1 MSASSLS
8 KARRAPQRWLL
19 VGHADGSFT
28 RRPGPY
34 PLAERAEPDDGH
46 TVVWYG
52 KSISQ
57 RFDGAIRGDDYA
69 STNNLSP
76 EAR

>member
-1 MSASSLS
+1 MAAHTARGCGSSTSAEEE
-8 KARRAPQRWLL
+8 PI
-19 VGHADGSFT
+19 G
-28 RRPGPY
+28 
-34 PLAERAEPDDGH
+34 ERAEPDDGH

-69 STNNLSP
+69 STKTLSP